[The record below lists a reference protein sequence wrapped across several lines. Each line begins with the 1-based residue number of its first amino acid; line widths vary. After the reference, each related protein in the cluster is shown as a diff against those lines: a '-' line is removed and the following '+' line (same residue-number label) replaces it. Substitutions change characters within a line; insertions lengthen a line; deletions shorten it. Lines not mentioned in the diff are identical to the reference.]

1 MYLARSADDKRIQ
14 ATRDENG
21 YCPSCR
27 GQLTPRMGE
36 INEWHWSHKP
46 GQACSYRKSGSFW
59 QYRWIAHYHATG
71 EWEMETDLD
80 GVSFDGIH
88 WDKRISLLL
97 SHKLDAI
104 SVKSFIEASA
114 QHDLKPLIIFNPRAF
129 DRFQFSDY
137 LLKHPRRSDTS
148 WILFFTHAFT
158 GHNRSASFWLD
169 INQDEQPHFG
179 LMSGIY
185 NLSYSADGHGAITV
199 GRSPRL
205 RSRLQPAADSADS
218 MD

>member
-1 MYLARSADDKRIQ
+1 
-14 ATRDENG
+14 
-21 YCPSCR
+21 
-27 GQLTPRMGE
+27 
-36 INEWHWSHKP
+36 
-46 GQACSYRKSGSFW
+46 
-59 QYRWIAHYHATG
+59 
-71 EWEMETDLD
+71 METDLD